1 MRIDQLQPT
10 PTSAQPLEIPPQ
22 LLDSVLRHQ
31 SHLSSLVDS
40 LRAAGLGEDV
50 VAASV
55 RTLVDSYADD
65 LTVAIRA
72 MMKEEHHG

>member
-22 LLDSVLRHQ
+22 LLESVLRHQ
-31 SHLSSLVDS
+31 SHLASLVTS

-50 VAASV
+50 VEASV
-55 RTLVDSYADD
+55 RTLVDSYAED

-72 MMKEEHHG
+72 MMKEPQHG